1 MGSIVGACVLGFALF
16 WNPFA
21 RPNLEKSIVTVQP
34 APGVQAPAGK
44 DDVLTILYSGD
55 GGWADLDKQLG
66 TAFAARGIPVL
77 GVNSFKYFWRSRS
90 PDVAAQQLDAL
101 ITDSLAKWHK
111 QRVWLVGFSFGADVL
126 PTLIDK
132 LSPAARSRIAQLV
145 LLSPSHDATFEI
157 QLQGYMKPQGHLA
170 MLLKKLSDR
179 FNNVPDYP
187 ALPPVVALDTR
198 FPVVCYY
205 GKDDADDSLCREK
218 GLPAWVT
225 VHGEAGGHHFDEGYQ
240 RLAEQ
245 MIGELPASKVPALPA
260 QKTSPA
266 AAASTAVPA
275 SAASAALPASAA
287 SAIAQRRIADRHPG
301 TRGSVTLKS
310 HA

>member
-1 MGSIVGACVLGFALF
+1 MWTTVGTCMLGFALF

-21 RPNLEKSIVTVQP
+21 RPSLERSVVVVPP

-66 TAFAARGIPVL
+66 TVFAARGIPVL
-77 GVNSFKYFWRSRS
+77 GINSFKYFWRSRS
-90 PDVAAQQLDAL
+90 PDIAALQLDAL
-101 ITDSLAKWHK
+101 VTDSLAKWHK
-111 QRVWLVGFSFGADVL
+111 QRVWLVGFSFGADAL

-132 LSPAARSRIAQLV
+132 LSPAARSRITQLA
-145 LLSPSHDATFEI
+145 LLSPSRDITFEI
-157 QLQGYMKPQGHLA
+157 QLQGYMKPQGHFA
-170 MLLKKLSDR
+170 MLLKNLSDR

-187 ALPPVVALDTR
+187 ALPPVVALDNR

-205 GKDDADDSLCREK
+205 GKDDADDSLCTKK

-225 VHGEAGGHHFDEGYQ
+225 VHGEAGGHHFNEGYQ

-245 MIGELPASKVPALPA
+245 MIDGLPVSKVPALPA
-260 QKTSPA
+260 QRVLPA
-266 AAASTAVPA
+266 AASAVVPA
-275 SAASAALPASAA
+275 RAASAARPASATSDA
-287 SAIAQRRIADRHPG
+287 TH
-301 TRGSVTLKS
+301 
-310 HA
+310 H

>member
-1 MGSIVGACVLGFALF
+1 MWTTVGACVLGFALF

-21 RPNLEKSIVTVQP
+21 RPSLERSVVVVPP

-44 DDVLTILYSGD
+44 ADVLTILYSGD

-77 GVNSFKYFWRSRS
+77 GINSFKYFWRARS
-90 PDVAAQQLDAL
+90 PDVAGRQLDAL
-101 ITDSLAKWHK
+101 ITESLAKWHK
-111 QRVWLVGFSFGADVL
+111 QRVWLVGFSFGADAL

-132 LSPAARSRIAQLV
+132 LSPVARSRITQVV
-145 LLSPSHDATFEI
+145 LLSASRDISFEI
-157 QLQGYMKPQGHLA
+157 QLEGYMKPQGRLK
-170 MLLKKLSDR
+170 MLVKNLSDA
-179 FNNVPDYP
+179 FNKVPDYP
-187 ALPPVVALDTR
+187 ALPPVVALDNQ

-205 GKDDADDSLCREK
+205 GKGDADDSLCTEQ

-245 MIGELPASKVPALPA
+245 MIDGLPA
-260 QKTSPA
+260 QPVLPPA
-266 AAASTAVPA
+266 AASAVVPA
-275 SAASAALPASAA
+275 RAASAARPASATSDA
-287 SAIAQRRIADRHPG
+287 AHPEPLIAVRQPAVRRR
-301 TRGSVTLKS
+301 
-310 HA
+310 

>member
-1 MGSIVGACVLGFALF
+1 MKRSKQGRWIMGTSIGVCACIVGFALL

-21 RPNLEKSIVTVQP
+21 RPSLEHSIVVVRPT
-34 APGVQAPAGK
+34 PGVQAPPGK

-66 TAFAARGIPVL
+66 TVFAARGIPVL
-77 GVNSFKYFWRSRS
+77 GVNSFKYFWRARS
-90 PDVAAQQLDAL
+90 PEVAAQQLDAL

-132 LSPAARSRIAQLV
+132 LSPAARSRITQLV

-157 QLQGYMKPQGHLA
+157 QFEGYMTAQGRFKA
-170 MLLKKLSDR
+170 FVKTLSEK
-179 FNNVPDYP
+179 FNKVPEYP
-187 ALPPVVALDTR
+187 ALPPVVALDNR

-205 GKDDADDSLCREK
+205 GTDDADDSLCTMP

-245 MIGELPASKVPALPA
+245 MLEGLPS
-260 QKTSPA
+260 
-266 AAASTAVPA
+266 VPA
-275 SAASAALPASAA
+275 SAAQPAAATSTT
-287 SAIAQRRIADRHPG
+287 
-301 TRGSVTLKS
+301 TRP
-310 HA
+310 

>member
-1 MGSIVGACVLGFALF
+1 TMGVCVLGFVLF

-21 RPNLEKSIVTVQP
+21 RPSLERSVVVVQP
-34 APGVQAPAGK
+34 APSVQAPAWR

-55 GGWADLDKQLG
+55 GGWSDLDKQLG

-77 GVNSFKYFWRSRS
+77 GINSFKYFWRARS

-101 ITDSLAKWHK
+101 ITESLAKWHK
-111 QRVWLVGFSFGADVL
+111 QRVWLVGFSFGADAL

-132 LSPAARSRIAQLV
+132 LSPATRSRITQLV
-145 LLSPSHDATFEI
+145 LLSASRDITFEI
-157 QLQGYMKPQGHLA
+157 QLQGYMKPQGHFA
-170 MLLKKLSDR
+170 MLLKNLSDR

-187 ALPPVVALDTR
+187 ALPPVAALDNQ

-205 GKDDADDSLCREK
+205 GKDDADDSLCTMQ
-218 GLPAWVT
+218 GLPARVT

-245 MIGELPASKVPALPA
+245 MIDGLPASKVQA
-260 QKTSPA
+260 SSA
-266 AAASTAVPA
+266 AGASTAIPA
-275 SAASAALPASAA
+275 PAASAAQPSSATG
-287 SAIAQRRIADRHPG
+287 SAGHR
-301 TRGSVTLKS
+301 
-310 HA
+310 

>member
-1 MGSIVGACVLGFALF
+1 MWTSVGACVCILGFAL

-21 RPNLEKSIVTVQP
+21 RSSLEASIATVQP
-34 APGVQAPAGK
+34 ASGVQAPAGK

-66 TAFAARGIPVL
+66 TAFAAHGIPVL
-77 GVNSFKYFWRSRS
+77 GVNSFKYFWRARS

-132 LSPAARSRIAQLV
+132 LSPAARSRITQLV

-157 QLQGYMKPQGHLA
+157 QFEGYMTAQGRFKA
-170 MLLKKLSDR
+170 FVKTLSEK
-179 FNNVPDYP
+179 FNKVPEYP
-187 ALPPVVALDTR
+187 ALPSVVALDNR

-205 GKDDADDSLCREK
+205 GKDDADDSLCTMQ

-225 VHGEAGGHHFDEGYQ
+225 VHGEAGGHHFDEGYL

-245 MIGELPASKVPALPA
+245 MIDGLPGSKVLAATSAAMPAP
-260 QKTSPA
+260 
-266 AAASTAVPA
+266 
-275 SAASAALPASAA
+275 AASAAQSSSATS
-287 SAIAQRRIADRHPG
+287 SAGHR
-301 TRGSVTLKS
+301 
-310 HA
+310 

>member
-1 MGSIVGACVLGFALF
+1 MGSVVSACVLGFALF

-21 RPNLEKSIVTVQP
+21 RPSLEQSVVVVAP
-34 APGVQAPAGK
+34 APGVQAPIGK

-77 GVNSFKYFWRSRS
+77 GINTFKYFWRSRS

-111 QRVWLVGFSFGADVL
+111 QRVWLVGFSFGADAL

-132 LSPAARSRIAQLV
+132 LGPAARSRITQLV
-145 LLSPSHDATFEI
+145 LLSPSRDITFEI
-157 QLQGYMKPQGHLA
+157 QLQGYMKPQGHFA
-170 MLLKKLSDR
+170 MFLKNLSDH

-187 ALPPVVALDTR
+187 ALPPVVALGNR

-205 GKDDADDSLCREK
+205 GKDDAGDSLCAEH
-218 GLPAWVT
+218 GLPTWVT
-225 VHGEAGGHHFDEGYQ
+225 VHDEAGGHHFDEGYE
-240 RLAEQ
+240 RLAGQ
-245 MIGELPASKVPALPA
+245 MIDELPAVKVPAA
-260 QKTSPA
+260 RA
-266 AAASTAVPA
+266 AAATTSAIVPAPAASAARPA
-275 SAASAALPASAA
+275 SAASGAGH
-287 SAIAQRRIADRHPG
+287 R
-301 TRGSVTLKS
+301 
-310 HA
+310 

>member
-1 MGSIVGACVLGFALF
+1 MWTSAAACVLGFALL

-21 RPNLEKSIVTVQP
+21 RPSLERSVVVVPP
-34 APGVQAPAGK
+34 APGVQAPADK

-66 TAFAARGIPVL
+66 TVFATRGIPVL
-77 GVNSFKYFWRSRS
+77 GINSFKYFWRSRS
-90 PDVAAQQLDAL
+90 PDIAAQQLDAL

-111 QRVWLVGFSFGADVL
+111 RRVWLVGFSFGADAL

-132 LSPAARSRIAQLV
+132 LSPAARSRITQLV
-145 LLSPSHDATFEI
+145 LLSPSRDITFEI
-157 QLQGYMKPQGHLA
+157 QIQGYMKPQGHFA
-170 MLLKKLSDR
+170 MLLKNLSDR

-187 ALPPVVALDTR
+187 ALPPVVALDNQ

-205 GKDDADDSLCREK
+205 GKDDADDSLCTEK

-225 VHGEAGGHHFDEGYQ
+225 VHGEAGGHHFNEGYQ

-245 MIGELPASKVPALPA
+245 MIDELPAQAAK
-260 QKTSPA
+260 PA
-266 AAASTAVPA
+266 AETGTAPPASTASDA
-275 SAASAALPASAA
+275 GH
-287 SAIAQRRIADRHPG
+287 R
-301 TRGSVTLKS
+301 
-310 HA
+310 

>member
-1 MGSIVGACVLGFALF
+1 MGSIAGACVLGFALF

-21 RPNLEKSIVTVQP
+21 RPSLEQSVVVVAP

-77 GVNSFKYFWRSRS
+77 GINTFKYFWRSRS

-101 ITDSLAKWHK
+101 ITDSLEKWHK
-111 QRVWLVGFSFGADVL
+111 QRVWLVGFSFGADAL

-132 LSPAARSRIAQLV
+132 LGPTARSRITQLV
-145 LLSPSHDATFEI
+145 VLSPSRDITFEI
-157 QLQGYMKPQGHLA
+157 QLQGYMKPQGHFA
-170 MLLKKLSDR
+170 MFLKNLSDH

-187 ALPPVVALDTR
+187 ALPPVVALDNS

-205 GKDDADDSLCREK
+205 GKEDADDSLCTEQ

-225 VHGEAGGHHFDEGYQ
+225 VHGEAGGHHFDEGYE
-240 RLAEQ
+240 RLAGQ
-245 MIGELPASKVPALPA
+245 MIDELP
-260 QKTSPA
+260 PA
-266 AAASTAVPA
+266 AAASAVVPAPAASAARPA
-275 SAASAALPASAA
+275 SAASGAGH
-287 SAIAQRRIADRHPG
+287 R
-301 TRGSVTLKS
+301 
-310 HA
+310 

>member
-1 MGSIVGACVLGFALF
+1 MSLSKRGQWIMGSIVGACVLGFALF

-21 RPNLEKSIVTVQP
+21 RPSLEKSIVTVQP

-77 GVNSFKYFWRSRS
+77 GVNSFKYFWRARS

-132 LSPAARSRIAQLV
+132 LNPAARSRITQLV

-157 QLQGYMKPQGHLA
+157 QFEGYMTAQGRFKA
-170 MLLKKLSDR
+170 FVKTLSEK
-179 FNNVPDYP
+179 FNKVPEYP
-187 ALPPVVALDTR
+187 ALPPVVALDNR

-205 GKDDADDSLCREK
+205 GKDDADDSLCTVQ

-245 MIGELPASKVPALPA
+245 MIAGLPASKVLA
-260 QKTSPA
+260 SPA
-266 AAASTAVPA
+266 EAASTAIPA
-275 SAASAALPASAA
+275 SAASAAQSPMATSAA
-287 SAIAQRRIADRHPG
+287 GHR
-301 TRGSVTLKS
+301 
-310 HA
+310 